1 MPKTKTDEAASEV
14 QSVGVVSDSDNEQ
27 PVDLTFAT
35 LYAKAQVPFEKT
47 HQRQIPGGRMLTYI
61 TGEQAVSRMNEVYGP
76 HWDWSAEKPEI
87 VGDEIYVQGTLSV
100 TVFETVKAND
110 RWAGTTINRSGFG
123 GSTIKRKRDGAVLSL
138 GNDIKAADTDAF
150 KKAAAK
156 FGVGLYLY
164 ERTSEDELPVYES
177 AGPVST
183 VPQQAPSNLA
193 PVSFP
198 TNNSSGTQTVGVIRA
213 LSPKGTGINV
223 NDTWYN
229 TSKFNPIDLTPYQ
242 KGQTVVIN
250 HAPGKTF
257 IDGLSLAGPA
267 PSTQG
272 AQAQVEDEEEV
283 AAF

>member
-14 QSVGVVSDSDNEQ
+14 QSVGVVSDSANEQ

-35 LYAKAQVPFEKT
+35 LYAKAQVPFETT
-47 HQRQIPGGRMLTYI
+47 HKRQIPGGRMLTYI
-61 TGEQAVSRMNEVYGP
+61 TGEQAVSRMNDVYGP
-76 HWDWSAEKPEI
+76 HWDWVPENPEI
-87 VGDEIYVQGTLSV
+87 VGDEIYVKGTLTV
-100 TVFETVKAND
+100 TTYEKSGADN
-110 RWAGTTINRSGFG
+110 WGTTITRSGFG
-123 GSTIKRKRDGAVLSL
+123 GSTIKRKRDGVVLSL
-138 GNDIKAADTDAF
+138 CNDIKAADTDAF

-164 ERTSEDELPVYES
+164 ERTAEDELPVYES

-183 VPQQAPSNLA
+183 APRQAPSNLP

-213 LSPKGTGINV
+213 MSPKGTGINV

-229 TSKFNPIDLTPYQ
+229 TSKFTPIDLTPYQ
-242 KGQTVVIN
+242 KGQTVVIT

-267 PSTQG
+267 PSAQG
-272 AQAQVEDEEEV
+272 AQAQVEEEEEV